1 MILSMK
7 RLLPAILILT
17 VATVARAQTPVAGGG
32 EVVDRMVAVV
42 NGSELITYSDLLW
55 QIALQPGV
63 PLDSPRQEDLRR
75 ALELLVDQR
84 LVLQEAGKLP
94 HVHATEEEIKAA
106 ETDLVKRFPSLE
118 EFHQRLERVGLT
130 EPQLREIIHDRIDM
144 AKYLDFR
151 FRSFTVV
158 TPQEVESYYRDVY
171 VPRRRRQSPGQIVP
185 ELKTVYDAI
194 QTELV
199 ESKIESDT
207 DAFLD
212 EARNSAQVTILDE
225 SFGDGAQQG
234 AGVPLPGAGKTPA
247 ANNGKSS
254 ATPKRG
260 SSPANAP

>member
-1 MILSMK
+1 MK
-7 RLLPAILILT
+7 KLLPAILILT
-17 VATVARAQTPVAGGG
+17 SAWTAGAQTPAAGGG

-42 NGSELITYSDLLW
+42 NASELITYSDLLW
-55 QIALQPGV
+55 QIALQPGAA
-63 PLDSPRQEDLRR
+63 LDSPRQEDLRH
-75 ALELLVDQR
+75 ALDLLVDQR

-94 HVHATEEEIKAA
+94 HVHATEEEVKAA
-106 ETDLVKRFPSLE
+106 EAELVKHFGSLE
-118 EFHQRLERVGLT
+118 EFHRRMERVGMT
-130 EPQLREIIHDRIDM
+130 ATQLREIIHDRIDM

-185 ELKTVYDAI
+185 ELKSVYDAI
-194 QTELV
+194 QSELI
-199 ESKIESDT
+199 ETKIGSDT

-234 AGVPLPGAGKTPA
+234 AGGQVPGAGKTPA

-254 ATPKRG
+254 ATPKRE
-260 SSPANAP
+260 SSPATGP